1 MTQDLNKFSNDTAM
15 AHSTMSQMAE
25 GTGGRAFYNT
35 NDLTKAVTA
44 AVEEGSNFYSLAYTS
59 SNPNRN
65 GEFRK
70 IKVQLAQQGLNFTY
84 RRGYYADNPDK
95 VNPSIN
101 RSPSK
106 QVPDSAVTAAAPSIQ
121 QKIRG
126 AMMRGSPTPSEILIK
141 VGVFPAGPA
150 IQTED
155 QPAPGNILSEKTHG
169 PYRRY
174 SVNYAIS
181 PADITFLR
189 KPDGKI
195 HANFELVIFVY
206 NPDGTL
212 VNRLSTP
219 LHIASTMD
227 EIVKKVAQGIHYTQ
241 EISAPAK
248 GEYFFRIAVHDLN
261 RDRFGVVEVATS
273 EVKDLPPLIAP
284 ASDPSAAPATAPANT
299 TTGSAP
305 K

>member
-1 MTQDLNKFSNDTAM
+1 ME
-15 AHSTMSQMAE
+15 HSTMSLMAE
-25 GTGGRAFYNT
+25 GTGGRAFYNG
-35 NDLTKAVTA
+35 NDLTKAVA
-44 AVEEGSNFYSLAYTS
+44 AAAEEGSNFYSLSYTS
-59 SNPNRN
+59 TNPNRN

-70 IKVQLAQQGLNFTY
+70 IKIQLAQQGLNLTY

-95 VNPSIN
+95 IKPSIN
-101 RSPSK
+101 NTPSK

-121 QKIRG
+121 QSIRG

-141 VGVFPAGPA
+141 VGVFPVGP
-150 IQTED
+150 INQTQD
-155 QPAPGNILSEKTHG
+155 QPAPANIPSEKTHG
-169 PYRRY
+169 PYRSY
-174 SVNYAIS
+174 NVSYAIS
-181 PADITFLR
+181 PNDITFIR

-227 EIVKKVAQGIHYTQ
+227 EIVKSVAQGIHYTQ

-248 GEYFFRIAVHDLN
+248 GEYFFRIAVHDLQ

-273 EVKDLPPLIAP
+273 EVKNLSPTNFSPATPATTAAP
-284 ASDPSAAPATAPANT
+284 DDPSPAN
-299 TTGSAP
+299 P
-305 K
+305 PR